1 MEEGEG
7 LVTGWGER
15 VLVCR
20 PGRRC
25 GWARGREVAW
35 NAAFVRKMWN

>member
-25 GWARGREVAW
+25 GWARGE
-35 NAAFVRKMWN
+35 KSL